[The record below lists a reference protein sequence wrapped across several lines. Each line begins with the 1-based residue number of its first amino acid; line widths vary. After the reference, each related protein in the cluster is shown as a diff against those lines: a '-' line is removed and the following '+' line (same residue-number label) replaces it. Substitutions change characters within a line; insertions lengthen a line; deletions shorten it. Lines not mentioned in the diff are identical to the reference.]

1 LRRDQDGARTAL
13 RKGKDETLDGRVAE
27 AERREV
33 DF

>member
-1 LRRDQDGARTAL
+1 LRRDPDGARTAL
-13 RKGKDETLDGRVAE
+13 RKGKAETLNVRVE